1 MKDKLG
7 YSCEGDTVT
16 LRLTLTNFD
25 ALLICLGTA
34 AGFPETHAIALRV
47 ANAINVNNPRWILYE
62 EEKS

>member
-1 MKDKLG
+1 MKDLG

-34 AGFPETHAIALRV
+34 AAYPETRGIALRL
-47 ANAINVNNPRWILYE
+47 ANAINVGNTRWIPYE